1 MTAADAQVPRPS
13 GEAAALVPVAEPAAV
28 RGAGVAPEPARAQP
42 QPATPG
48 AGESATRGR
57 KICPGCHRFNAA
69 AAGFCSDCGVALP
82 ATSTVPLFGG
92 PAGFWIR
99 VVASLIDAVV
109 TVGVLAFLADRLG
122 FPEVD
127 LERMAPMDAL
137 LRSLPEFAL
146 NITITSLYAMIMVG
160 AWGGTVGKLVLGLRI
175 VRHSDGGKVPY
186 GLALGHSLAGFVS
199 AIPLCLGYL
208 WVALSPSKRGWHD
221 YLCDT
226 RVVYLKPE

>member
-1 MTAADAQVPRPS
+1 M
-13 GEAAALVPVAEPAAV
+13 
-28 RGAGVAPEPARAQP
+28 
-42 QPATPG
+42 
-48 AGESATRGR
+48 
-57 KICPGCHRFNAA
+57 
-69 AAGFCSDCGVALP
+69 ALP

-186 GLALGHSLAGFVS
+186 GLALGRSLAGFVS

>member
-1 MTAADAQVPRPS
+1 M
-13 GEAAALVPVAEPAAV
+13 
-28 RGAGVAPEPARAQP
+28 
-42 QPATPG
+42 
-48 AGESATRGR
+48 
-57 KICPGCHRFNAA
+57 
-69 AAGFCSDCGVALP
+69 ALP

-160 AWGGTVGKLVLGLRI
+160 AWGGTVGKLVLSLIHISEPTR
-175 VRHSDGGKVPY
+175 PY
-186 GLALGHSLAGFVS
+186 
-199 AIPLCLGYL
+199 
-208 WVALSPSKRGWHD
+208 
-221 YLCDT
+221 
-226 RVVYLKPE
+226 